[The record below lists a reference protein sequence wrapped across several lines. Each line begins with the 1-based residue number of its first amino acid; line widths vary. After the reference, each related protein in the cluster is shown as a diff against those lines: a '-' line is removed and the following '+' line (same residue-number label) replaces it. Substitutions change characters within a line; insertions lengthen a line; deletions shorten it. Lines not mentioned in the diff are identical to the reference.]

1 MLGDS
6 KADKTILK
14 IHLRIFCLLFIAY
27 SSFEIYQILVTG
39 QFSTKGGETIL
50 LESSPFHY
58 KFELIF
64 NIALLIGG
72 IAVFIKAPVQLPG
85 KNGSNE

>member
-1 MLGDS
+1 MLDDS

-14 IHLRIFCLLFIAY
+14 IYLRIFCLLFIAY
-27 SSFEIYQILVTG
+27 ISFEIYQMLVTG
-39 QFSTKGGETIL
+39 QFSTKSGETIFR
-50 LESSPFHY
+50 ESSPFHY

-64 NIALLIGG
+64 NIVLLIGG

-85 KNGSNE
+85 KNGGNQ